1 MEREAD
7 RSTGFSYQTGDVR
20 FSDSLVSH
28 DAHGVMQRLSNGV
41 CRRAFSSPDA
51 LAYEMTIA
59 PALARVDPP
68 TITMIGD
75 LSPSWWPSPPVAEA
89 AATVW
94 CHPD

>member
-1 MEREAD
+1 VERGAD

-59 PALARVDPP
+59 RALAGGPSDDHDDR
-68 TITMIGD
+68 GS
-75 LSPSWWPSPPVAEA
+75 LSFLVAV
-89 AATVW
+89 TTGR
-94 CHPD
+94 